1 VVLAVLLPGGVWS
14 GMAAGKDSR
23 IVRNNI
29 ACSQQP
35 VEHLANSLNEVQ
47 YNSWISQQNA
57 AEAGDMDCLLYKRSG
72 MKGICSSTYAQRA
85 LQASQAAQH
94 ESLC

>member
-1 VVLAVLLPGGVWS
+1 LS
-14 GMAAGKDSR
+14 GMAAGKHSR

-47 YNSWISQQNA
+47 YKSWISQQNV
-57 AEAGDMDCLLYKRSG
+57 AEAGDMGCFLYKWTG
-72 MKGICSSTYAQRA
+72 LEGICSST
-85 LQASQAAQH
+85 
-94 ESLC
+94 